1 MSPKGEKSIAA
12 KEFGSGGSESLQKRD
27 LAVLVIHRQLGVTDD
42 VNEKNVSNLEIWAEI
57 WIGHGQSRAAL
68 Q

>member
-12 KEFGSGGSESLQKRD
+12 KKFGSRRSQPLQELN
-27 LAVLVIHRQLGVTDD
+27 LAVLVIHRKLGVTDD
-42 VNEKNVSNLEIWAEI
+42 VNEKNVSNLEIWAGI